1 MARQVTLT
9 HGHTVVP
16 RGMALLENLRNA
28 AAILGVLPPRERDPL
43 TELMFRTET
52 LHDFGDYVASAY
64 EVREQIKTLIG
75 TRRRVLEVQ
84 DVEVTRALDEAIVEH
99 NALPSNATVY
109 AISNTF
115 RHRIRPDTINW
126 KSRFRVLDEGGAE
139 MSVIVYLGMADLT
152 NGQGWTREAKSY
164 VGADGQVELLPLVE
178 GHLMSSSRLV
188 PLVTSAIHDEFRG
201 TGRR

>member
-1 MARQVTLT
+1 MARQIAHT

-43 TELMFRTET
+43 TELMFRTQT
-52 LHDFGDYVASAY
+52 LHDFGDYVSSAY
-64 EVREQIKTLIG
+64 EVREQVETLIS
-75 TRRRVLEVQ
+75 TRRQLLEVQ
-84 DVEVTRALDEAIVEH
+84 NAEVTRALDEAITEH
-99 NALPSNATVY
+99 NTSLSNAALY

-126 KSRFRVLDEGGAE
+126 ITHFRVLDGVVAE
-139 MSVIVYLGMADLT
+139 MSVTVYLGMADLT
-152 NGQGWTREAKSY
+152 NGQGWTSEARSY

-178 GHLMSSSRLV
+178 DHLMSSSRLV